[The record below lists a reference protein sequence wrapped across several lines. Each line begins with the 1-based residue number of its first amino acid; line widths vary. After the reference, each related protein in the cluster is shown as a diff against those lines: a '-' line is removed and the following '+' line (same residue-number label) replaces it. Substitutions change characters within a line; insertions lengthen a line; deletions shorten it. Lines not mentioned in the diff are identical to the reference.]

1 MIMAHALILAMR
13 KLQKG
18 KGGEVC
24 VQYKHFTVMTTV
36 IKTCCLDTCLSSGN
50 MKKMK
55 KNFQNIKE
63 HPVSKWNFFFFKFFF
78 IMVGLC
84 YWFCLNRKYG
94 FLFGGFVPEKKEET
108 QNKKQKKNSG
118 TFKQF
123 QHCHFLH
130 FNKEGGSSVY
140 KRKEKKGGVLRTS
153 IWQKQQLRQMVLQF
167 HSIPFWLQPGR
178 WFRIGVSQE
187 ETQMSVLGGKKKVGE
202 NDVSIT

>member
-24 VQYKHFTVMTTV
+24 VQYKHFTAMATV

-50 MKKMK
+50 MKKKK

-94 FLFGGFVPEKKEET
+94 FWRLCTWKKGRDPKQKTKKEFRYVQT
-108 QNKKQKKNSG
+108 IPTLPFL
-118 TFKQF
+118 TF
-123 QHCHFLH
+123 
-130 FNKEGGSSVY
+130 
-140 KRKEKKGGVLRTS
+140 
-153 IWQKQQLRQMVLQF
+153 QQRRG
-167 HSIPFWLQPGR
+167 I
-178 WFRIGVSQE
+178 
-187 ETQMSVLGGKKKVGE
+187 
-202 NDVSIT
+202 